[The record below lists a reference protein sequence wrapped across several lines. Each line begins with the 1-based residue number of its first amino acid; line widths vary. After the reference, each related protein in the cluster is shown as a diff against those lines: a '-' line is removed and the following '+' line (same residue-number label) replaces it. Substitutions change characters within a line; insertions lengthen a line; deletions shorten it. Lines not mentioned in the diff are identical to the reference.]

1 MIAKLF
7 VGFTL
12 DLFVY
17 DLAVNAPAE
26 SFPFDCHTVLKSD
39 AVLNKMGIHIWSV
52 DREGFKSL
60 EGLVQS

>member
-39 AVLNKMGIHIWSV
+39 AVLNKMGIHI
-52 DREGFKSL
+52 
-60 EGLVQS
+60 